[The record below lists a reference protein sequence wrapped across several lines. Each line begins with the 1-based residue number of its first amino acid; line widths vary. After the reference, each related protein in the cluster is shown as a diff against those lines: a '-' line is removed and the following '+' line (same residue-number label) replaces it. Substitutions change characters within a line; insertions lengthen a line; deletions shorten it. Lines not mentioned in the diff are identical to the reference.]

1 MKNLET
7 SLRVSACPELG
18 EGNERSNLLLRLRDC
33 FSAIA
38 MTVIFVL
45 MPVLTMAQDVE
56 MADML
61 HENGKIYV
69 VVGVIAI
76 IFVGLVVYLV
86 SIDRRLTKMEKEE
99 K

>member
-1 MKNLET
+1 MKNLLKT
-7 SLRVSACPELG
+7 LVWLMAFLPVSV
-18 EGNERSNLLLRLRDC
+18 
-33 FSAIA
+33 F
-38 MTVIFVL
+38 
-45 MPVLTMAQDVE
+45 AQDVE

-76 IFVGLVVYLV
+76 IFAGLVVYLV

>member
-1 MKNLET
+1 MSFL
-7 SLRVSACPELG
+7 P
-18 EGNERSNLLLRLRDC
+18 
-33 FSAIA
+33 FSG
-38 MTVIFVL
+38 F
-45 MPVLTMAQDVE
+45 AQDVE

>member
-1 MKNLET
+1 MKKEAT
-7 SLRVSACPELG
+7 SLRVRFTLSEV
-18 EGNERSNLLLRLRDC
+18 EGNERSNLLQKLRDC

-38 MTVIFVL
+38 MTVLLAL
-45 MPVLTMAQDVE
+45 MPIFTFAQDVE
-56 MADML
+56 MADLL

-76 IFVGLVVYLV
+76 IFVGIVVYLIT
-86 SIDRRLTKMEKEE
+86 IDRRLTKIEKEE

>member
-1 MKNLET
+1 MK
-7 SLRVSACPELG
+7 SLIRILVWLMAFLPVSV
-18 EGNERSNLLLRLRDC
+18 
-33 FSAIA
+33 F
-38 MTVIFVL
+38 
-45 MPVLTMAQDVE
+45 AQDVE

>member
-1 MKNLET
+1 
-7 SLRVSACPELG
+7 
-18 EGNERSNLLLRLRDC
+18 
-33 FSAIA
+33 
-38 MTVIFVL
+38 MTVIFAL
-45 MPVLTMAQDVE
+45 TPVLTMAQDVE

>member
-1 MKNLET
+1 M
-7 SLRVSACPELG
+7 A
-18 EGNERSNLLLRLRDC
+18 
-33 FSAIA
+33 F
-38 MTVIFVL
+38 
-45 MPVLTMAQDVE
+45 MPISVFAQDVE

>member
-1 MKNLET
+1 MKNLLKT
-7 SLRVSACPELG
+7 LVWLIAFLP
-18 EGNERSNLLLRLRDC
+18 
-33 FSAIA
+33 FSG
-38 MTVIFVL
+38 L
-45 MPVLTMAQDVE
+45 AQDVE

>member
-1 MKNLET
+1 MGKVKKVLASLEV
-7 SLRVSACPELG
+7 R
-18 EGNERSNLLLRLRDC
+18 NERSNLLLKLGNC

-38 MTVIFVL
+38 MTILLAL
-45 MPVLTMAQDVE
+45 MPVLATAENVE

-61 HENGKIYV
+61 HQNGKIYV

-86 SIDRRLTKMEKEE
+86 SIDRRLSKMEKEQAP
-99 K
+99 

>member
-1 MKNLET
+1 MKNLLKT
-7 SLRVSACPELG
+7 LVWLMAFLP
-18 EGNERSNLLLRLRDC
+18 
-33 FSAIA
+33 FSG
-38 MTVIFVL
+38 F
-45 MPVLTMAQDVE
+45 AQDIE

-61 HENGKIYV
+61 RKNGKIYV

-86 SIDRRLTKMEKEE
+86 SIDRRLTKIEKEE

>member
-1 MKNLET
+1 
-7 SLRVSACPELG
+7 
-18 EGNERSNLLLRLRDC
+18 
-33 FSAIA
+33 
-38 MTVIFVL
+38 
-45 MPVLTMAQDVE
+45 MAQDVE